1 MSPMVAAILL
11 ACKTSN
17 VRPTRLA
24 EAVLRAD
31 VAELE
36 AASEESRRRV
46 GFALSNLPRRHGQ
59 R

>member
-17 VRPTRLA
+17 VRPTRFA

-46 GFALSNLPRRHGQ
+46 RSAMSNLPHRKDRR
-59 R
+59 